1 MTIGMYVFFLVLF
14 RCFGDP
20 YHLSF
25 EEEGPKP
32 SQNQLSSIWKLFFM
46 HVGSVQLMGLQTDI
60 FYLKT
65 IWWNPV
71 DSVMKYYLSFETCF
85 SVLLEYL
92 LLNKPI
98 ALYTSS
104 TSQGRWRKFQNRKP
118 IGRVGCSDSRM
129 AERIHWWT
137 ERWLELCFLEWLQWL
152 QWSPHHNCWM

>member
-1 MTIGMYVFFLVLF
+1 
-14 RCFGDP
+14 
-20 YHLSF
+20 
-25 EEEGPKP
+25 
-32 SQNQLSSIWKLFFM
+32 M

-65 IWWNPV
+65 IWWNPL

-104 TSQGRWRKFQNRKP
+104 TSQGGGGSFKIEN
-118 IGRVGCSDSRM
+118 
-129 AERIHWWT
+129 
-137 ERWLELCFLEWLQWL
+137 L
-152 QWSPHHNCWM
+152 